1 MKWEEYYNNCPNWDE
16 KIQYGRLSAI
26 EDFGPDTPSEEVCS
40 CVLIRDYG
48 FEQEAVETLLAASNA
63 PYSAAQLLELLR
75 NMMDDATVRLLI
87 EESCA
92 VPGTWSGAQIIEVY
106 DNGCD
111 DELLKKMLKNSDVRF
126 TEAEITTLCDF
137 GVGEKLIKKICR
149 QSGVPY
155 GTVEDDAQGFSWGT
169 LRDELWE
176 ERRTP
181 QKKRDNGRCDGDC
194 AHCPPHYGY
203 RYGRWFYGHLR
214 VVSAAETGATA
225 GIERGQKPAEGR
237 VAACIKK
244 KSGKPLEGFGTAMR
258 AERFQRAVLKKQK
271 TKSVSQKIEK
281 RFLFWKGSFGKVGS
295 MEKLKLPKSN
305 SKAEKVRRARRS
317 AAFSADLVIFGQQ
330 AGLNVLLDLPE
341 GFRADD
347 MLDAAGVLTGRFLAH
362 AQRHEIAREQA
373 VALIHPLRHGAAALR
388 QPEIAVSVHVQI
400 AVGAQKV
407 DRAADAGF
415 GKSQLRGHVDGAD
428 VLHPLL

>member
-1 MKWEEYYNNCPNWDE
+1 MKWEEYYNNFPNWDE

-40 CVLIRDYG
+40 CVMNWLSAKTAEKLLWLAIRAGVRFSPEEIVRLIRDYG

-92 VPGTWSGAQIIEVY
+92 VPGAWSGAQIIEVY

-111 DELLKKMLKNSDVRF
+111 DELLKKMLKNSDARF

-203 RYGRWFYGHLR
+203 RYGRWYYGH
-214 VVSAAETGATA
+214 SHIEGC
-225 GIERGQKPAEGR
+225 ERGGNRGDGR
-237 VAACIKK
+237 
-244 KSGKPLEGFGTAMR
+244 
-258 AERFQRAVLKKQK
+258 
-271 TKSVSQKIEK
+271 
-281 RFLFWKGSFGKVGS
+281 
-295 MEKLKLPKSN
+295 
-305 SKAEKVRRARRS
+305 
-317 AAFSADLVIFGQQ
+317 D
-330 AGLNVLLDLPE
+330 
-341 GFRADD
+341 
-347 MLDAAGVLTGRFLAH
+347 
-362 AQRHEIAREQA
+362 
-373 VALIHPLRHGAAALR
+373 
-388 QPEIAVSVHVQI
+388 
-400 AVGAQKV
+400 
-407 DRAADAGF
+407 
-415 GKSQLRGHVDGAD
+415 
-428 VLHPLL
+428 